1 MGVKKR
7 ICWFSE
13 FGDWVEVA
21 PFTDR
26 ENREEQ
32 ILQGPGW
39 NKQCCLR
46 DDQEFNFV
54 HLIVGYTNVELK
66 KDVWTSGINLECI
79 SI

>member
-54 HLIVGYTNVELK
+54 HLIDSWIYKCGAQKGCL
-66 KDVWTSGINLECI
+66 D
-79 SI
+79 